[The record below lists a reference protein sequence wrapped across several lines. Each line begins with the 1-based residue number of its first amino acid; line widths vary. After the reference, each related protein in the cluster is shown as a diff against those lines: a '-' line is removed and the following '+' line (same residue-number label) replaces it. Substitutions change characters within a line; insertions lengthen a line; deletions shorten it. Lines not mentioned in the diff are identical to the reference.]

1 MGRAAA
7 AGHKR
12 AMNWKNV
19 RIELARTSDFPQ
31 GSASRAYLL
40 RLPLDENGAIDE
52 HAIQS
57 DPAHATVRRFWPSE
71 RDRSGRIVATPEGWA
86 VRYDPGDADGDAV
99 YRVETEAVHLGGE
112 IRVTEP
118 DGRLLPFRVASLRKP
133 PEAGGPSRGLR

>member
-1 MGRAAA
+1 
-7 AGHKR
+7 
-12 AMNWKNV
+12 MNWKTV
-19 RIELARTSDFPQ
+19 RLELARSRDFPK

-40 RLPLDENGAIDE
+40 RLPLDDSGAIDATALGHE
-52 HAIQS
+52 
-57 DPAHATVRRFWPSE
+57 PGHATVRRFWPNE

-86 VRYDPGDADGDAV
+86 VRYDPGDADGDSL
-99 YRVETEAVHLGGE
+99 YRLETETVRLGGE